1 MVLGVRT
8 PPDQA
13 GAIRHSKPLVLVPDH
28 LQNIAD
34 ELVVGVLYPL
44 SSLCGCRLHDESL
57 TGSCRPKL
65 L

>member
-28 LQNIAD
+28 LQTSRANS
-34 ELVVGVLYPL
+34 L
-44 SSLCGCRLHDESL
+44 SGFCTH
-57 TGSCRPKL
+57 
-65 L
+65 